1 MLKPSLRRVLVAV
14 ASAPILALAVS
25 TPSFGT
31 GALAPAAGTD
41 TFTATALT
49 PSDTVNA
56 HKAESSRLARTP
68 AALLGRTDATPL
80 NVMIKYDYDATAS
93 YAGGIDNLAA
103 TSPRKTGRKLTGSSS
118 AERAYTAYVQGRER
132 TIAAGIRAA
141 VPGVTI
147 GRSFRTVYGGV
158 QATVPANQVPAL
170 LKVPGVVAVQPDEM
184 RQLLTDSSSDFVNAS
199 GVQASVGAPAGA
211 SDAGKGLIYANLDS
225 GVWPE
230 HASFADQGNLAAPP
244 ANPPRQC
251 NFGDNPLTPDTD
263 IFACNNKLIGG
274 YAFLNTYLTSPARA
288 AAEPFRT
295 ARDSNG
301 HGTHTSSTSAGNV
314 LDKAVLFGVDRGPI
328 RGMAP
333 GAWLIEYKVC
343 GIQGCF
349 ASDSAAAV
357 GQAVVDGADVINFS
371 ISGGTAPFDDP
382 VELAFLDAYAAN
394 VFVATSAGNSGPGAS
409 TANHLSPWV
418 TTVAASTQT
427 REFASSLHISAPGGA
442 TFDAVGASIT
452 AGAGPLPIVLSSAPP
467 YSNAL
472 CTAPA
477 PVDLFAGKI
486 VACQRGSNARVDKG
500 FNVLQGGAEGMVLYN
515 PTLADIETDSHWLPT
530 VHLADGTDLVAYL
543 TAHPDASAAF
553 TAGAKGNGQGDV
565 MAAFSSRGPVGKVIK
580 PDITAPG
587 VQILAGDTPVSEGIT
602 SGPLNEYFQAIAGT
616 SMSSPHVAGAA
627 LLVRAA
633 HPTWTPGQIKSAL
646 MTSAVTA
653 VVKEDLSTPADAFD
667 MGAGRIDVGAAA
679 GVTLTLDESA
689 ANMTALGGSD
699 VDAVHLNLPSI
710 NAPTMPGALTT
721 TRTVTNASSTIQKID
736 VSAQSPSGSKIT
748 VSPTKS
754 NLLPG
759 ASQTLTVTITSS
771 VADGVQRFGTI
782 VLAPK
787 QGGAAL
793 HLPVAF
799 VPKQTAVSLSQSCTP
814 PSIGV
819 YATTTCTVTATN
831 SSPTDAAVDLKTTV
845 SKQLKVVGASGA
857 TVTGP
862 RSVAKSG
869 MLEAARP
876 GVPAVGPGASPAGG
890 YLPLDLFGV
899 VPFAVGDEDILNFNV
914 PAFTYTGRTFTR
926 IGVDSN
932 GYIVVGGGTAA
943 DNNCCNLPTGP
954 SAALPNNVL
963 APFWT
968 DLDGSGAPGIYA
980 VTLTDGTSTWL
991 VVEHRVR
998 VYGTPSL
1005 RAFQTW
1011 IGLNGTQDVSFAYSA
1026 AQTNPNGQP
1035 FLVGAENAL
1044 GEGDMEAVLPEGDLV
1059 VTSSASQP
1067 AGALTYDVVL
1077 QGESR
1082 GTGTVTTEL
1091 RSPTLPGVTVV
1102 RSGVTVS

>member
-1 MLKPSLRRVLVAV
+1 MLKPSLRRVLVAAV
-14 ASAPILALAVS
+14 SAPVLALAVS

-31 GALAPAAGTD
+31 GSTAAPSAD
-41 TFTATALT
+41 KDSLTATPLT
-49 PSDTVNA
+49 PTDTVNG
-56 HKAESSRLARTP
+56 HKAGSSRLARTP
-68 AALLGRTDATPL
+68 ASLLGRTDTTPI
-80 NVMIKYDYDATAS
+80 NVMVKYDYDATAS
-93 YAGGIDNLAA
+93 YAGGVDNLAA
-103 TSPRKTGRKLTGSSS
+103 TSPRKTGKKLTGSSA

-132 TIAAGIRAA
+132 AIAAGIQAA
-141 VPGVTI
+141 VPSATI

-158 QATVPANQVPAL
+158 QATVPANEVADL
-170 LKVPGVVAVQPDEM
+170 LKVSGVVAVQPDEL

-199 GVQASVGAPAGA
+199 AVQASVGAPDGA

-230 HASFADQGNLAAPP
+230 HPSFADQGNLSAPP
-244 ANPPRQC
+244 ATPARQC
-251 NFGDNPLTPDTD
+251 NFGDNPLTLATD
-263 IFACNNKLIGG
+263 VFECNNKLIGG
-274 YAFLNTYLTSPARA
+274 YAFLNTYLSSPARA
-288 AAEPFRT
+288 AAEPFHT

-301 HGTHTSSTSAGNV
+301 HGTHTSSTTAGNV
-314 LDKAVLFGVDRGPI
+314 LEHADLFGVDRGPI
-328 RGMAP
+328 HGMAP
-333 GAWLIEYKVC
+333 GAWLISYKVC
-343 GIQGCF
+343 GIQGCY

-357 GQAVVDGADVINFS
+357 DQAVLDGADVINFS
-371 ISGGTAPFDDP
+371 ISGGTSPFEDP

-394 VFVATSAGNSGPGAS
+394 VFVAASAGNSGPGAS

-427 REFASSLHISAPGGA
+427 REFASTLQISAPGGA
-442 TFDAVGASIT
+442 SFEAVGASIT

-467 YSNAL
+467 YSNPL

-477 PVDLFAGKI
+477 PAGLFEGKI
-486 VACQRGSNARVDKG
+486 VACQRGGNARVDKG

-530 VHLADGTDLVAYL
+530 VHLADGTSLVAFL
-543 TAHPDASAAF
+543 TANPVATAAF
-553 TAGAKGNGQGDV
+553 TAGTKRDGQGDV

-587 VQILAGDTPVSEGIT
+587 VQILAGDTPVMESPT
-602 SGPLNEYFQAIAGT
+602 SGPEGEYFQAIAGT

-646 MTSAVTA
+646 MASAVTN
-653 VVKEDLSTPADAFD
+653 VVKEDLTTPADAFD

-679 GVTLTLDESA
+679 AVALVLDESWED
-689 ANMTALGGSD
+689 MFALGGSD

-736 VSAQSPSGSKIT
+736 VSAQSPSGTKIT
-748 VSPTKS
+748 VSPSKF

-782 VLAPK
+782 VLASK
-787 QGGAAL
+787 SGGAAL

-814 PSIGV
+814 TTIGV
-819 YATTTCTVTATN
+819 DATTTCTVTATN
-831 SSPTDAAVDLKTTV
+831 NSPTDAAVDLKTTV
-845 SKQLKVVGASGA
+845 SKQLKVVSASGA

-862 RSVAKSG
+862 RSVATSG
-869 MLEAARP
+869 TLQAASP
-876 GVPAVGPGASPAGG
+876 GVPAVGPGA
-890 YLPLDLFGV
+890 LFGYIPLSAFD
-899 VPFAVGDEDILNFNV
+899 VPPIAVGDEDIVNFNV
-914 PAFTYTGRTFTR
+914 PAFSYTGRTFTR

-954 SAALPNNVL
+954 SAAPPNNVL

-968 DLDGSGAPGIYA
+968 DLDGTGASGIYA
-980 VTLTDGTSTWL
+980 TILTDGVDDWL
-991 VVEHRVR
+991 VVEHQVH
-998 VYGTPSL
+998 VYGTTDL
-1005 RAFQTW
+1005 RSFQTW
-1011 IGLNGTQDVSFAYSA
+1011 IGLNGTQDISFAYA
-1026 AQTNPNGQP
+1026 ADQTDPNGQDY
-1035 FLVGAENAL
+1035 LVGAENSL
-1044 GEGDMEAVLPEGDLV
+1044 GQGDMSRFLPTEDLR
-1059 VTSSASQP
+1059 VTSSASEP
-1067 AGALTYDVVL
+1067 AGSISYDVVL
-1077 QGESR
+1077 RGESR
-1082 GTGTVTTEL
+1082 GSGTVTTEL

-1102 RSGVTVS
+1102 RTGVTVS